1 MFAAPGLG
9 YKTAGNLA
17 IYPENSLADVEQFA
31 KLMKLDLAQEFCLG
45 KNENYKGRKAQMPIP
60 VGKYTIKEAL
70 VRFVD
75 FLGPLSKKV
84 VKEFAQKCLSEKD
97 KEE

>member
-1 MFAAPGLG
+1 
-9 YKTAGNLA
+9 
-17 IYPENSLADVEQFA
+17 
-31 KLMKLDLAQEFCLG
+31 
-45 KNENYKGRKAQMPIP
+45 MPIP

-84 VKEFAQKCLSEKD
+84 FKEFAQKCLSEKD